1 MDVALKIMALDAG
14 DKNYIFAL
22 LKIFVGYMG
31 SSTKDIMNHLMYW
44 YGIITV
50 EDIDTKKNLLQ
61 EPLYMSQKSMSSS
74 ISSMT

>member
-31 SSTKDIMNHLMYW
+31 SSTKDIMNHLMY
-44 YGIITV
+44 
-50 EDIDTKKNLLQ
+50 
-61 EPLYMSQKSMSSS
+61 
-74 ISSMT
+74 